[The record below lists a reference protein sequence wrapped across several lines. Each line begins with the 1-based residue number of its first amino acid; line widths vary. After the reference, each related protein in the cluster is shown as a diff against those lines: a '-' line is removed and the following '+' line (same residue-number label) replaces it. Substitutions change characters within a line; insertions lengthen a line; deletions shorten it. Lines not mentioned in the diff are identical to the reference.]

1 MTQLEGFCAKC
12 GLTATRVV
20 GFGTDPA
27 KELERLLKQTV
38 ASVPGCVCFAN
49 KLILPPRRRLAEWLH
64 NQTAL
69 ALQRRLHAQG
79 IPLMVLPL
87 RLGW

>member
-1 MTQLEGFCAKC
+1 MAN
-12 GLTATRVV
+12 
-20 GFGTDPA
+20 
-27 KELERLLKQTV
+27 
-38 ASVPGCVCFAN
+38 VPGCVCFAN

-69 ALQRRLHAQG
+69 GLQRRLHAQG

-87 RLGW
+87 RLGWAEA